1 MNKRCGM
8 RLRARRIQMAVA
20 VLAVAMVYATSA
32 CVPFCQLS
40 QCLEP
45 VQQSP
50 SSDCHSQPQHH
61 SGGQSHHNS
70 QKGNCSA
77 QWSSIVSAIA
87 PSGPELEPNAT
98 SQPPTLG
105 VRAVS
110 LGTPIVS
117 AISPLGRDHA
127 PARIS
132 AEPLYKMISLLRI

>member
-1 MNKRCGM
+1 MSKGCGM
-8 RLRARRIQMAVA
+8 RLGTQRVRMVGA
-20 VLAVAMVYATSA
+20 VLAVAMIYATSA
-32 CVPFCQLS
+32 CVPFCRLS

-87 PSGPELEPNAT
+87 PSGPELEPKAT
-98 SQPPTLG
+98 SQTPTLG
-105 VRAVS
+105 VHTVS
-110 LGTPIVS
+110 LGMTIVS

-127 PARIS
+127 PPRTS
-132 AEPLYKMISLLRI
+132 TEPL